1 MRKNENKIFSL
12 YCFALIGLVVGTVTK
27 NITPGECSIGALV
40 ICVGHLL
47 NGKLQKIEITT
58 NPARAFV
65 EGYKAGRIHERIN
78 RND

>member
-1 MRKNENKIFSL
+1 MKNKQIIWMVL
-12 YCFALIGLVVGTVTK
+12 YCIALIGLIVGIVTK
-27 NITPGECSIGALV
+27 NITPGESAIGALV
-40 ICVGHLL
+40 VCVGHLL

-65 EGYKAGRIHERIN
+65 ECYKAGRIYERIN